1 MSDFVA
7 NVAHHRFEVSTLS
20 PDVFTVVDLT
30 GSEAISQPF
39 EFEIALLSD
48 DPEIAFADVVNQ
60 AATLTTRRDP
70 GGGTDDVP
78 TCGIVSD
85 FYEEGPS
92 ADGRFRYRA
101 VLVPRLWTL
110 SLRYQSRIFQEV
122 TVEEIVTQVLDDA
135 GLPASAVR
143 FEFTESYPAR
153 EYCVQHQETDL
164 AFVQRLLEHEGIQ
177 YFFEHDGTEDVVVLT
192 DDRTRNPEIAA
203 PATLDFNAGSGA
215 VPSEEAVYRFTG
227 RERVVTGTVVLKDYN
242 YRTPETRLEVESQV
256 NTDMPGMRYEYGEHF
271 PDTETGKRLARVRNE
286 EIECQRKVLRGE
298 STCAGLR
305 PGHTFTLQGHYRSD
319 GDGEYLVTE
328 VRHRGVHAATRNR
341 FSGDGS
347 GISRAGSGSGSGA
360 SGNRAL
366 HDQGGSGGGPAGGSG
381 GGSAGGSGEGRG
393 FTEGNG
399 SGEGSGPGEPVYR
412 NTFTCIPAEV
422 AYRPPRQTPVP
433 KVPGI
438 MTARTESTGGDY
450 AYVDEEGR
458 YRLKMHFDRRTD
470 TTSGEATLPVRKGQ
484 MHTGP
489 NHGVHFGEHED
500 NEMIW
505 ACMNGD
511 PNRPVVLSSVANPSQ
526 KSPVVAENKAE
537 NIIRTKA
544 GNQLVMDDTIDKAK
558 VKLESPDANL
568 VHLDDENDRIQ
579 LSTTK
584 KHIVTLDDK
593 NENLTLKTE
602 KGHTLVFDDKNEAIT
617 LQSVKEHFIRIND
630 KDEVITLSDK
640 DQKNLL
646 VLDLKNDKIVIKTE
660 NGSIDMH
667 APKGKIDIQAKELN
681 VETKGDT
688 KMKAANIKTEAKSE
702 HAMKAANMKLEAK
715 MDLKQKGTNVKSKA
729 SMNHETSGMNVKS
742 QASMQND
749 VSGTMTN
756 LKASGVNTIQGSL
769 VKIN

>member
-7 NVAHHRFEVSTLS
+7 NVAHHHFEVSTLS
-20 PDVFTVVDLT
+20 PDVFTVVDYT
-30 GSEAISQPF
+30 GTESISNPF
-39 EFEIALLSD
+39 EFEVALVSD
-48 DPEIAFADVVNQ
+48 DPEIAFRDVVNQ
-60 AATLTTRRDP
+60 PATLTTKR
-70 GGGTDDVP
+70 GGDEVP
-78 TCGIVSD
+78 TCGIVSN

-92 ADGRFRYRA
+92 ADGQYRYRA
-101 VLVPRLWTL
+101 VLVPRLWWL

-122 TVEEIVTQVLDDA
+122 TVEEILTQVLQDA
-135 GLPASAVR
+135 DLPSSSFR
-143 FEFTESYPAR
+143 FELSESYSPR

-164 AFVQRLLEHEGIQ
+164 AFLQRLLEFEGIQ
-177 YFFEHDGTEDVVVLT
+177 YFFEHDGTEDVVVFT
-192 DDRTRNPEIAA
+192 DDRAHNPEIAT
-203 PATLDFNAGSGA
+203 PATLDFNASQGN
-215 VPSEEAVYRFTG
+215 VPDDESVYRFTG
-227 RERVVTGTVVLKDYN
+227 RERVVTGSVVLKDYN
-242 YRTPETRLEVESQV
+242 YRTPETRLEVESQI
-256 NTDMPGMRYEYGEHF
+256 NEDMPGMRYEYGDHF
-271 PDTETGKRLARVRNE
+271 SDTETGKRLARVRNE
-286 EIECQRKVLRGE
+286 EIECHRKVLKGE

-305 PGHTFTLQGHYRSD
+305 PGHTFTLEGHYRSD
-319 GDGEYLVTE
+319 GDGEYLVTD
-328 VRHRGVHAATRNR
+328 VQHHGVHGATRNLFR
-341 FSGDGS
+341 GDGS
-347 GISRAGSGSGSGA
+347 SA
-360 SGNRAL
+360 STRDTDGT
-366 HDQGGSGGGPAGGSG
+366 
-381 GGSAGGSGEGRG
+381 GEA
-393 FTEGNG
+393 TEAA
-399 SGEGSGPGEPVYR
+399 PDEPVYR
-412 NTFTCIPAEV
+412 NEFTCIPAEV
-422 AYRPPRQTPVP
+422 TYRPPRTTPVP

-438 MTARTESTGGDY
+438 MTARTESAGGDY

-458 YRLKMHFDRRTD
+458 YRLKMDFDRRTD
-470 TTSGEATLPVRKGQ
+470 TAGGEATLPIRKGQ

-500 NEMIW
+500 TEMLW

-593 NENLTLKTE
+593 NENLALKTE

-640 DQKNLL
+640 DQKNLV

-702 HAMKAANMKLEAK
+702 HAMKAANVNVEAK
-715 MDLKQKGTNVKSKA
+715 MDLQQKGTNVKSKA

-756 LKASGVNTIQGSL
+756 LKASGINTIQGSL

>member
-20 PDVFTVVDLT
+20 PDVFTVVDYT
-30 GSEAISQPF
+30 GKELISQPF
-39 EFEIALLSD
+39 EVEIALVSD
-48 DPEIAFADVVNQ
+48 DPEVAFADVVNQ
-60 AATLTTRRDP
+60 SATLTTRRDVE
-70 GGGTDDVP
+70 GAEDVP

-92 ADGRFRYRA
+92 ADGQYRYRA

-110 SLRYQSRIFQEV
+110 SLRYQSRIFQEA
-122 TVEEIVTQVLDDA
+122 TVEEIVTQVLEEA
-135 GLPASAVR
+135 GLPSSGFR
-143 FEFTESYPAR
+143 FDLSESYSPR

-164 AFVQRLLEHEGIQ
+164 DFVQRLLEYEGIQ
-177 YFFEHDGTEDVVVLT
+177 YFFEHDGTEDILVLT
-192 DDRTRNPEIAA
+192 DDRAQNPEVAR
-203 PATLDFNAGSGA
+203 PSTLEFNDSQGT
-215 VPSEEAVYRFTG
+215 VPSEEAVFRFTG
-227 RERVVTGTVVLKDYN
+227 RERVVTGSVVLKDYN
-242 YRTPETRLEVESQV
+242 YRTPETRLEVESKI
-256 NTDMPGMRYEYGEHF
+256 NDDMPGVRYEYGEDF

-286 EIECQRKVLRGE
+286 EIECQRKVLKGE
-298 STCAGLR
+298 STCSGLR
-305 PGHTFTLQGHYRSD
+305 PGHTFTLEGHYRSD

-328 VRHRGVHAATRNR
+328 VEHRGAHGATRNL
-341 FSGDGS
+341 FGGDGS
-347 GISRAGSGSGSGA
+347 SGSA
-360 SGNRAL
+360 R
-366 HDQGGSGGGPAGGSG
+366 DAGGSG
-381 GGSAGGSGEGRG
+381 QSDARPPGGDASGEGTAAR
-393 FTEGNG
+393 
-399 SGEGSGPGEPVYR
+399 PDEPVYR

-422 AYRPPRQTPVP
+422 AYRPPRRTPVP

-458 YRLKMHFDRRTD
+458 YRLKMDFDRRTD
-470 TTSGEATLPVRKGQ
+470 TKSGEATLPVRKGQ

-500 NEMIW
+500 TEMIW

-511 PNRPVVLSSVANPSQ
+511 PNRPVVLSSVSNPSQ

-544 GNQLVMDDTIDKAK
+544 GNQLIMDDTVDKAK
-558 VKLESPDANL
+558 VKLESPDANT

-584 KHIVTLDDK
+584 KHVVTLDDK

-602 KGHTLVFDDKNEAIT
+602 KGHTLIFDDKNEAIT
-617 LQSVKEHFIRIND
+617 LQSAKEHIVRIND
-630 KDEVITLSDK
+630 KDEVITLSGK
-640 DQKNLL
+640 DQKNLF

-702 HAMKAANMKLEAK
+702 HAMKAANMKLEAQ

-742 QASMQND
+742 KASMQND